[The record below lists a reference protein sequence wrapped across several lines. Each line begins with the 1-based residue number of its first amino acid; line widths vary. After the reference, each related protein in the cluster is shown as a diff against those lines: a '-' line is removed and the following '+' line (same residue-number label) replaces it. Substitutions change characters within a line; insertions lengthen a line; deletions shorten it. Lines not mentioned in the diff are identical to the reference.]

1 MYCAFGKQI
10 KEECIINME
19 ERKQPT
25 DRISQYRQPMV
36 TATGI
41 FLGFMLNFASTWIK
55 DAFVKYMFR
64 DIVIAIGQ
72 VICLFTLLLVL
83 FRMLRMNYP
92 THPDEFYRRTLRLFL
107 VGISVPFFSFL
118 VVIIHKL
125 TLTVF

>member
-1 MYCAFGKQI
+1 
-10 KEECIINME
+10 ME

-41 FLGFMLNFASTWIK
+41 FLGFMLNFASSWIK

-92 THPDEFYRRTLRLFL
+92 THPD
-107 VGISVPFFSFL
+107 
-118 VVIIHKL
+118 
-125 TLTVF
+125 